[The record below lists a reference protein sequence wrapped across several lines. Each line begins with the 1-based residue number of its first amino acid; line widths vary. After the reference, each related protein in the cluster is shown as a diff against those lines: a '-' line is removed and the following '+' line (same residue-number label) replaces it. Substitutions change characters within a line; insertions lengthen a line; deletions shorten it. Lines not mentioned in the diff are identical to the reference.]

1 MKRYYGL
8 TFMRERTDMDGH
20 LPSGLGDLAV
30 PVDILLRGRLGI
42 RVPQR
47 YAHNVIQTA
56 NQAIANYALN
66 DIDNQYWYLDV
77 CKYFYRYC

>member
-47 YAHNVIQTA
+47 YAHNVI
-56 NQAIANYALN
+56 
-66 DIDNQYWYLDV
+66 
-77 CKYFYRYC
+77 